1 MRISLIQTSQD
12 RRHELARFVASLNG
26 QTGIDFSLLQ
36 LVFVDQGDNADVFR
50 TLDSRIDFVYIKYR
64 RCSLSHARNVALRHV
79 DGDYVAFP
87 DDDCWYEPDVLA
99 RVISLLR
106 SGCAGVVGKGTDEN
120 GAPTNDFPRNARKL
134 TMYDH
139 CGAISY
145 TIFLKYVKSVSFD
158 ENIGV
163 GSPYR
168 LCSGEETDYLLG
180 VMAAVGTEVYYEPG
194 VVVHHPIGKIGNFK
208 NDRDKQYLYARG
220 WGYVMRKHSYPARI
234 VLRSFIRPLG
244 GIILYSIR
252 LDWHKAIRSYVLLRG
267 RLEGFFHKAI
277 K

>member
-12 RRHELARFVASLNG
+12 RRLELARFVASLNG
-26 QTGIDFSLLQ
+26 QTGIDFSLVQ

-64 RCSLSHARNVALRHV
+64 RCSLSHARNVALSHV

-194 VVVHHPIGKIGNFK
+194 VVVHHPIGKTGNFN

-220 WGYVMRKHSYPARI
+220 WGYVMRKHAYPVRI

-244 GIILYSIR
+244 GIILYSLR
-252 LDWHKAIRSYVLLRG
+252 QDWQKAMRSYFLLRG
-267 RLEGFFHKAI
+267 RLEGFFHKVI

>member
-36 LVFVDQGDNADVFR
+36 LVFVDQGDNADLFR
-50 TLDSRIDFVYIKYR
+50 ALDSRIDFVYIKYR

-87 DDDCWYEPDVLA
+87 DDDCWYESDVLA

-145 TIFLKYVKSVSFD
+145 TIFMKYVKSVSFD

-194 VVVHHPIGKIGNFK
+194 VVVHHPSCSKGNF
-208 NDRDKQYLYARG
+208 RDKETKQYLYARG
-220 WGYVMRKHSYPARI
+220 WGYVLRKREYPVRI
-234 VLRSFIRPLG
+234 VLKSFVRPLG
-244 GIILYSIR
+244 GIIWSLLR
-252 LDWHKAIRSYVLLRG
+252 LDKNGVVHSFHLLKG
-267 RLEGFFHKAI
+267 RLEGYFIHL
-277 K
+277 